1 MIAEP
6 GREPTA
12 EELLHG
18 LPQPIANPGT
28 EEGGLEQV
36 GKFAQGIR
44 RPRVGWRRSVGRI
57 GLILVALM
65 AVALLLVGVLG
76 GL

>member
-6 GREPTA
+6 GHEPTS

-18 LPQPIANPGT
+18 LPQPVANPGT

-36 GKFAQGIR
+36 AKFAEGVR
-44 RPRVGWRRSVGRI
+44 RPRTGWRRSVGRV
-57 GLILVALM
+57 GLALVALM
-65 AVALLLVGVLG
+65 AVALLVLG
-76 GL
+76 VINGL